1 VLRRVIAGMPADL
14 SWSHAARSMSRATP
28 NTMERTPMS
37 THKTMWLPA
46 LAGLLGLFQIAA
58 GTEMLI
64 SDPKLDN
71 AIALAVFA
79 GLGVTALI
87 GIWLRRRRRAM
98 GDVLIMVGV
107 LPSFVIYLW
116 WLVPALLA
124 ALVVIATA
132 FDLAET
138 RVVRLPGLTRPA
150 A

>member
-1 VLRRVIAGMPADL
+1 
-14 SWSHAARSMSRATP
+14 
-28 NTMERTPMS
+28 MEQTPMS
-37 THKTMWLPA
+37 TLKTMWLPN

-58 GTEMLI
+58 GTEMLL
-64 SDPKLDN
+64 SEPKLDN

-87 GIWLRRRRRAM
+87 SIGLRRQRRAV
-98 GDVLIMVGV
+98 GDVLIMIGV
-107 LPSFVIYLW
+107 PPSFVIYLW

-132 FDLAET
+132 VDLAET
-138 RVVRLPGLTRPA
+138 RVVPQPAPTRPA